1 MYCSSSIMSTFFKFG
16 EIGFN
21 YLFKD
26 RYLRKKRAL
35 IAYIFSFFYFLQSC
49 DVLIRLFLSLQPM
62 TEKLTLVIVDDDPDD
77 RELFIEAVSEL
88 GNDLECIEFPGGLEI
103 LSRLKGDKG
112 FRPDYIFLD
121 MNMPLMNGKECLVE
135 LRKLKELDS
144 AQIIIYTTSQRQDDV
159 KIMLELGANAFLIK
173 PSVFSHLRTAIK
185 YILSGEKDP
194 SQIEGLFQK

>member
-1 MYCSSSIMSTFFKFG
+1 
-16 EIGFN
+16 
-21 YLFKD
+21 
-26 RYLRKKRAL
+26 
-35 IAYIFSFFYFLQSC
+35 
-49 DVLIRLFLSLQPM
+49 M